1 MKVLIFVI
9 SQFLLIILICLFW
22 MGSTLPTFRTSLCP
36 MTKYRFSNHSYFPLE
51 FQVKR
56 REEFHRMLYASYCL
70 NVLTNQNHII
80 YKHLHALQ
88 YSKAS
93 NLDGLPLHH
102 GAHQLQYTLASWC
115 WLPSLKVVAS
125 YVLIG
130 EIVALPLPLTG

>member
-1 MKVLIFVI
+1 MKELKFVI
-9 SQFLLIILICLFW
+9 SQSLLVILICLSW
-22 MGSTLPTFRTSLCP
+22 KDSTPPAFRTSLCL

-51 FQVKR
+51 FQVRR

-70 NVLTNQNHII
+70 DALTIQNHII
-80 YKHLHALQ
+80 YILLHALQ

-93 NLDGLPLHH
+93 NLDGSPLHH
-102 GAHQLQYTLASWC
+102 GVHQLQYRLASWC

-130 EIVALPLPLTG
+130 EITVLPLQLTG